1 MQDALQGA
9 LSDDSIGDI
18 HIISLTR
25 AQIAEAAKRYPYSR
39 IETSLY
45 DGDVRRISMFRR
57 DAMADYLDALTG
69 THWTQQ

>member
-1 MQDALQGA
+1 MQDELQRA

-25 AQIAEAAKRYPYSR
+25 AQIAGAAKRYPYSR

-45 DGDVRRISMFRR
+45 NGGVRVSMFRR
-57 DAMADYLDALTG
+57 DAMADYLDSLTG
-69 THWTQQ
+69 VHWTQQ